1 MKIFK
6 LVKHDMIE
14 GTLKCFYKNLFCVI
28 VVAAWFAIYNVR
40 LRNGI
45 QYGVIE
51 DTGTLM
57 DYIIY
62 ITKGEAVYNFSP
74 RDTFTIPLYW
84 FAFQIGISYIIAY
97 YPKNDIDGYGKKVIL
112 AASSRNRW
120 WLSKCIWCI
129 LTVLI
134 YYISA
139 FFTIIVMCL
148 LNGIEISFELSDDII
163 SNYYTDNVSELNSST
178 IYIIAIL
185 IPVLVTVAVSLLQV
199 LLSFIVSPVISFAGV
214 CTIYIL
220 SAYYT
225 KTYFIG
231 NYTMWLRSSYVEAGG
246 LDSGTG
252 LIISMIIIL
261 SCVTFGSMYF
271 DKKDII

>member
-1 MKIFK
+1 MKISK
-6 LVKHDMIE
+6 LVKHDIIE
-14 GTLKCFYKNLFCVI
+14 GTLKYFYKNLFCVI
-28 VVAAWFAIYNVR
+28 VVASQVLIYNIR
-40 LRNGI
+40 LKNGI

-57 DYIIY
+57 DYIVY
-62 ITKGEAVYNFSP
+62 ITKGEPVYNFSP
-74 RDTFTIPLYW
+74 RDTFTIPIYW

-112 AASSRNRW
+112 ATSSRSRW

-129 LTVLI
+129 LTVSI
-134 YYISA
+134 YYAVA
-139 FFTIIVMCL
+139 FFTIVIMTLFCD
-148 LNGIEISFELSDDII
+148 IDISFELSNDII
-163 SNYYTDNVSELNSST
+163 SNYYTDTVSELNPSM
-178 IYIIAIL
+178 IYNIAIL
-185 IPVLVTVAVSLLQV
+185 LPLLVTVAISLFQI

-225 KTYFIG
+225 KAYFIG
-231 NYTMWLRSSYVEAGG
+231 NYTMWLRSSYVEKGG
-246 LDSGTG
+246 LDSETG
-252 LIISMIIIL
+252 LIISMIMIL